1 MTILRR
7 LFTYADKIWSLR
19 EQFDC
24 CTDSR
29 QRPQFESSRVVRSAY
44 VTVASRV
51 GSLNAFEGCQR
62 GAWLRNWIGGQAPSA
77 DTIGRVLDTVEL
89 GVLREM
95 LAKVYERLR
104 RNKALRPCLD
114 GMTLLVLDGHEG
126 RHSSRRKWEGCLS
139 STVETASG
147 PRIDYFPRYVAAQL
161 VGDGWSLL
169 LDIEMQR
176 PNEGELAAA
185 ERLFARVAN
194 RFPRAFDIVL
204 GDALYASGPF
214 WRLVRDAGKHVLTV
228 LKQEARDLLKDARA
242 LLALL
247 PEPTPQPFRRGTAQY
262 WDVSDLQSWPQAGG
276 SLRVV
281 RSLETRTIHRQ
292 LDDLDHTETTEW
304 VWVTSL
310 PKGQVEAAAVA
321 RLGHERWRIENNAFN
336 ELVNGWGADHLFRC
350 AAHAIEA
357 FLLLMC
363 LALNVFQSFWR
374 LNLKPAVRARQTAS
388 AIAGI
393 IRGELLACAPAADTS

>member
-1 MTILRR
+1 MR
-7 LFTYADKIWSLR
+7 A
-19 EQFDC
+19 
-24 CTDSR
+24 
-29 QRPQFESSRVVRSAY
+29 AY
-44 VTVASRV
+44 VTVATRL
-51 GSLNAFEGCQR
+51 GSLNAFEGCGQ
-62 GAWLRNWIGGQAPSA
+62 GGWLRKWIGGHAPSA
-77 DTIGRVLDTVEL
+77 DTIGRVLDTVDL
-89 GVLREM
+89 HVFRET

-104 RNKALRPCLD
+104 RNKALRPCRG

-139 STVETASG
+139 STVETVAG
-147 PRIDYFPRYVAAQL
+147 TRTDYFPRYVVAQL

-185 ERLFARVAN
+185 ERLFARVAA

-242 LLALL
+242 LIALL
-247 PEPTPQPFRRGTAQY
+247 PEPTPQPFRQGSTKY
-262 WDVSDLQSWPQAGG
+262 WDVSDLQSWPQAGEC
-276 SLRVV
+276 LRVV
-281 RSLETRTIHRQ
+281 RSLETRTVHRQ
-292 LDDLDHTETTEW
+292 LDDLDHAETTEW

-310 PKGQVEAAAVA
+310 PKAQLDAAAVA
-321 RLGHERWRIENNAFN
+321 RLGHERWRVENNAFN

-363 LALNVFQSFWR
+363 LALNVFQAFWR
-374 LNLKPAVRARQTAS
+374 LNVKPAFRTRQTAA
-388 AIAGI
+388 AIADI
-393 IRGELLACAPAADTS
+393 IRGEVLGCAPAVADTS

>member
-1 MTILRR
+1 
-7 LFTYADKIWSLR
+7 
-19 EQFDC
+19 
-24 CTDSR
+24 
-29 QRPQFESSRVVRSAY
+29 VRSAY
-44 VTVASRV
+44 VAVATRL
-51 GSLNAFEGCQR
+51 GSLNAFEGCKQ
-62 GAWLRNWIGGQAPSA
+62 GAWLRQWIGGQAPSA
-77 DTIGRVLDTVEL
+77 DTIGRVLDTVDL
-89 GVLREM
+89 HVLREM

-104 RNKALRPCLD
+104 RNKALRPCRG

-126 RHSSRRKWEGCLS
+126 RHSSRRKWDGCLS
-139 STVETASG
+139 STVQTTAG

-185 ERLFARVAN
+185 ERLFARVAR
-194 RFPRAFDIVL
+194 RFSRAFDIVL

-214 WRLVRDAGKHVLTV
+214 WRSVRDAGKHVLTV
-228 LKQEARDLLKDARA
+228 LKQEARDLLKDARS
-242 LLALL
+242 LLELL
-247 PEPTPQPFRRGTAQY
+247 PEPAPQPFRRGTAQY
-262 WDVSDLQSWPQAGG
+262 WDVPGLQSWPQAGE

-292 LDDLDHTETTEW
+292 LDDLDHTDVTEW

-310 PKGQVEAAAVA
+310 PKDQMDAAAVA

-350 AAHAIEA
+350 SAQAIEA
-357 FLLLMC
+357 FLLLIC

-374 LNLKPAVRARQTAS
+374 LNLKPALRVRQTAS
-388 AIAGI
+388 AIASI
-393 IRGELLACAPAADTS
+393 IRGQALACAPLAADGP